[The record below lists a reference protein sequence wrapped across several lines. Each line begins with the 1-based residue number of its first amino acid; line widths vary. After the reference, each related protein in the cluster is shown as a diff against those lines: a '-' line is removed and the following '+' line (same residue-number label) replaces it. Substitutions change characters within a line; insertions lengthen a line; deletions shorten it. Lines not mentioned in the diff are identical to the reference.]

1 MNLPR
6 AVEAL
11 RALRRGHKVLL
22 VLIAA
27 WAPLVLARIPV
38 LAALIVALATALFFL
53 SVSPTALPGTSH
65 SSALGVHDEES

>member
-1 MNLPR
+1 MNLLR

-27 WAPLVLARIPV
+27 WAPLLLARIPL

-53 SVSPTALPGTSH
+53 SVSPTDLPSASH
-65 SSALGVHDEES
+65 SSELGVDDEES